1 MADRDARGRFAP
13 GNSGGPGRP
22 PSASVHEHRAA
33 LVAAV
38 SPADIQRVARMLV
51 DKALAGD
58 IGAAKLLFERV
69 FGPPVASDIIERITE
84 LEQIL
89 GGDLGELRELREGI
103 GGRN

>member
-38 SPADIQRVARMLV
+38 SPADIQRVAKMLV

-58 IGAAKLLFERV
+58 IGAAKLLFERL
-69 FGPPVASDIIERITE
+69 FGPPIAADLLERIEE
-84 LEQIL
+84 LEHRL
-89 GGDLGELRELREGI
+89 TAGGL
-103 GGRN
+103 N